1 MSKRQFAA
9 CLICYA
15 IVFVPLCLMIAACVA
30 SDTQVAHVLAL
41 IDSAKG

>member
-15 IVFVPLCLMIAACVA
+15 IVFVPLCLMLAACVA
-30 SDTQVAHVLAL
+30 PDAQVAKALAF
-41 IDSAKG
+41 IDSVKR